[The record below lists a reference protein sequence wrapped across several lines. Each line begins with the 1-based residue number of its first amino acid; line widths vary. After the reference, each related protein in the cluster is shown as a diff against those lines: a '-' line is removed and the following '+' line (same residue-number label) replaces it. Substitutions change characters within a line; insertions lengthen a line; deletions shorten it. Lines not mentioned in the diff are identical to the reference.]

1 MPAHN
6 TDAPNDVLVM
16 TEDSGKGTSLEALG
30 ESLRQH
36 EQALTSSLGGL
47 VECRRQMDHSRMR
60 CQRLLE
66 AKAEADEAVLPE
78 INAALDEEV
87 RVLDRVTYDY
97 LNLLE
102 EERHWLLFSVQC
114 LYESQFPKDGLWRSL
129 FTEALWAQDMELRS
143 RYQAR
148 RQQLESQLSTVTNSL
163 DGEANDVGDQP

>member
-1 MPAHN
+1 MIYAH
-6 TDAPNDVLVM
+6 TTLDAPNDVLVM
-16 TEDSGKGTSLEALG
+16 MEGSNKKTSLESLG

-36 EQALTSSLGGL
+36 EQALTSSLGAL

-78 INAALDEEV
+78 INATLDEEI

-129 FTEALWAQDMELRS
+129 FTETLWAQDMELRS
-143 RYQAR
+143 RYQER
-148 RQQLESQLSTVTNSL
+148 RQQLESQLSPVTNSL
-163 DGEANDVGDQP
+163 DGETK

>member
-1 MPAHN
+1 
-6 TDAPNDVLVM
+6 M
-16 TEDSGKGTSLEALG
+16 TEDSDKGTSLESLG

-36 EQALTSSLGGL
+36 EQALTSSLGAL

-78 INAALDEEV
+78 INVTLDEEV

-129 FTEALWAQDMELRS
+129 FTETLWAQDMELRS
-143 RYQAR
+143 CYQER
-148 RQQLESQLSTVTNSL
+148 RQQLESQLSPVTNSL
-163 DGEANDVGDQP
+163 DGETK

>member
-1 MPAHN
+1 MIYAR
-6 TDAPNDVLVM
+6 TTLDVPNDVLVM
-16 TEDSGKGTSLEALG
+16 TEDSDNGTRLESLG

-36 EQALTSSLGGL
+36 EQALTSSLGAL

-78 INAALDEEV
+78 INATLDEEI

-129 FTEALWAQDMELRS
+129 FTETLWAQDMELHS
-143 RYQAR
+143 RYQER
-148 RQQLESQLSTVTNSL
+148 RQQLESQLSPVTNSL
-163 DGEANDVGDQP
+163 DGETK

>member
-1 MPAHN
+1 MIYAR
-6 TDAPNDVLVM
+6 TTLDVPNDVLVM
-16 TEDSGKGTSLEALG
+16 TEDSDKGTSLESLG

-36 EQALTSSLGGL
+36 EQALTSSLGAL

-78 INAALDEEV
+78 INATLDEEI

-129 FTEALWAQDMELRS
+129 FTETLWAQDMELHS
-143 RYQAR
+143 RYQER
-148 RQQLESQLSTVTNSL
+148 RQQLESQLSPVTNSL
-163 DGEANDVGDQP
+163 DGETK

>member
-1 MPAHN
+1 MIYAR
-6 TDAPNDVLVM
+6 TTLDFPNDVLVM
-16 TEDSGKGTSLEALG
+16 TEDSDNGTRLESLG

-36 EQALTSSLGGL
+36 EQALTSSLGAL

-78 INAALDEEV
+78 INATLDEEV

-129 FTEALWAQDMELRS
+129 FTETLWVQDMELRS
-143 RYQAR
+143 RYQER
-148 RQQLESQLSTVTNSL
+148 RQQLESQLSPVTNSL
-163 DGEANDVGDQP
+163 DGETK

>member
-1 MPAHN
+1 
-6 TDAPNDVLVM
+6 M
-16 TEDSGKGTSLEALG
+16 TEDSDKGTSLESLG

-36 EQALTSSLGGL
+36 EQALTSSLGAL

-60 CQRLLE
+60 CHRLLE

-78 INAALDEEV
+78 INAMLDEEV

-129 FTEALWAQDMELRS
+129 FTETLWAQDMELRS
-143 RYQAR
+143 RYQER
-148 RQQLESQLSTVTNSL
+148 RQQLESQLSPVTNSL
-163 DGEANDVGDQP
+163 DGETK